1 MFSQLS
7 LAILWG
13 YWLREQSCYAT
24 KQNLFQ
30 ATIGIQGWPRPKWMD
45 RQTWRVN
52 FHSCLFFQKQFF
64 WGFQAKSLGRTG
76 LFFTSI
82 ALHSIALD
90 VRADKKMLLSRWQ
103 LRWVSL
109 VSLSFVVHY
118 SG

>member
-1 MFSQLS
+1 MSVLS
-7 LAILWG
+7 ETVFL
-13 YWLREQSCYAT
+13 
-24 KQNLFQ
+24 
-30 ATIGIQGWPRPKWMD
+30 
-45 RQTWRVN
+45 
-52 FHSCLFFQKQFF
+52 
-64 WGFQAKSLGRTG
+64 GFQAKSLGRTG